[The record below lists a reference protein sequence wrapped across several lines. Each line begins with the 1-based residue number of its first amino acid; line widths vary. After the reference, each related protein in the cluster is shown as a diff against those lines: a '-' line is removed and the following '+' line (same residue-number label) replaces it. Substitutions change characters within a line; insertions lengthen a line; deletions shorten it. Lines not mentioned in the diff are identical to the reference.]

1 MNIVQQAFSKDGGGR
16 ERQVDNIDIKKKK
29 KKIGSFFFV
38 CFGKNKKI
46 RNITRMLKITLCQQQ
61 NTPKRRLFLD
71 NKLQSFP

>member
-1 MNIVQQAFSKDGGGR
+1 MNIVQQAFSKDGGRR
-16 ERQVDNIDIKKKK
+16 ERQVDNIDIKKRRRKLAL
-29 KKIGSFFFV
+29 FFLCV
-38 CFGKNKKI
+38 SEKNKKI

>member
-38 CFGKNKKI
+38 CFGKKQKDKEHN
-46 RNITRMLKITLCQQQ
+46 Q
-61 NTPKRRLFLD
+61 NA
-71 NKLQSFP
+71 